1 MDFSQ
6 RSSTNRLTK
15 SRLQESDRQSK
26 FRSESLPVKAP
37 CEGPPQYM
45 SFFLRWAIFSTERV
59 AGASE
64 SSVQSSQNPEIQ
76 NQESFQRTDDADF
89 NIRNSNCAKSLQDE
103 SDSPANTRFWGRWHH
118 HFPIPCCVTTLD
130 QVFGQASEP
139 GGAIHCHGV
148 SGTSLLSTPAHHHCG
163 RSLPTTAGEVLPAW
177 VMITMPTIPPLG
189 ICYG

>member
-1 MDFSQ
+1 MRGHTTVHGPFSSVDDFFDREGC
-6 RSSTNRLTK
+6 RSFLPP
-15 SRLQESDRQSK
+15 ES
-26 FRSESLPVKAP
+26 F
-37 CEGPPQYM
+37 
-45 SFFLRWAIFSTERV
+45 
-59 AGASE
+59 
-64 SSVQSSQNPEIQ
+64 VQSSQSPEIQ
-76 NQESFQRTDDADF
+76 NQESFSRTDDADF

>member
-1 MDFSQ
+1 MVHRPFSSVGDFRQ
-6 RSSTNRLTK
+6 RG
-15 SRLQESDRQSK
+15 LQELPSTRVVRPVQPKPRDP
-26 FRSESLPVKAP
+26 ESRVLP
-37 CEGPPQYM
+37 
-45 SFFLRWAIFSTERV
+45 
-59 AGASE
+59 
-64 SSVQSSQNPEIQ
+64 
-76 NQESFQRTDDADF
+76 RTDDADF

-177 VMITMPTIPPLG
+177 VMITMPTTPPLG

>member
-1 MDFSQ
+1 MPDSGAIFVSGSRFHSRGSRQADVDFSQ

-26 FRSESLPVKAP
+26 VRSESLPVKAP

-45 SFFLRWAIFSTERV
+45 SFFFGGRFLRPRGLQELPSTRV
-59 AGASE
+59 VRPVQPKPRDPE
-64 SSVQSSQNPEIQ
+64 SRVLP
-76 NQESFQRTDDADF
+76 RTDDADF

-139 GGAIHCHGV
+139 GE
-148 SGTSLLSTPAHHHCG
+148 LY
-163 RSLPTTAGEVLPAW
+163 TAMV
-177 VMITMPTIPPLG
+177 
-189 ICYG
+189 

>member
-1 MDFSQ
+1 
-6 RSSTNRLTK
+6 L
-15 SRLQESDRQSK
+15 
-26 FRSESLPVKAP
+26 
-37 CEGPPQYM
+37 YM
-45 SFFLRWAIFSTERV
+45 SFFFGGLFLRLRGLQELPSTRV
-59 AGASE
+59 VRPVQPKPRGSE
-64 SSVQSSQNPEIQ
+64 SRVFQERMVQTSIKL
-76 NQESFQRTDDADF
+76 
-89 NIRNSNCAKSLQDE
+89 NSKCAKSLQGE
-103 SDSPANTRFWGRWHH
+103 LDSPVNTRFWGRWHH

-177 VMITMPTIPPLG
+177 VMITMPTTPPLG